1 TINGQEWPYMNAS
14 LDYVQ
19 LLGLFPAYDS
29 QLFSREFSGPTSW
42 ALHCRSMFKSAI
54 LLAQRSGIL
63 LENRYLIHY
72 AEVVTNSNDNGLS
85 ILDHTCQKVTQMN
98 ITGIVGPAYSSE
110 VLFIAP
116 YTSRIGLP
124 LISYSA
130 TNPDLSDTSMY
141 PSFYRLAPSNSNLA
155 LAIIKLFELYKWHTS
170 IYLFQNDDY
179 GYAGMKLFRELYSMN
194 ITLTDIIT
202 FDLKKHEFQTNN
214 INTIFKQSK
223 SRIVLVW
230 ANENSTKTILKYA
243 LEHQLIGRY
252 FTWIVTSKVHLHN
265 LISLSS
271 QPNVVKENLIGLLT
285 IEPTVTDTVSNE
297 TLLNLAIDIW
307 KQYDEYTFPGNRY
320 LVSPFA
326 LFVFD
331 ATWTLILTLQKLC
344 SETPSCISCINKSY
358 CFHANFTQ
366 SDLYHRLL
374 RKISFLGVTGRVE
387 FCNQTNDRLNGA
399 YYHLR
404 NVQPQLSSDGKK
416 SLLQLVNVLKWNE
429 TIKQWYNDTTTPKPI
444 VWPNRSEHIPSDHP
458 VIKGITI
465 RIAVIE
471 SAPFVMSENL
481 TATGDNGNRHDDS
494 ILVNNN
500 TILLRGLCIDL
511 INKLHEKMEF
521 NYNVILVDRSTQYNE
536 LVFGINEKLYDIIIS
551 DVTIT
556 TNRLQ
561 KVDFSIPIH
570 ENSVRVVVRQSQSSY
585 SDLFSYLKPFS
596 LKLWL
601 AILGIVLYSGC
612 LLCYFERTTTTKTL
626 RNQTTTVEPKSVHQT
641 ITLSLYYAWSSLV
654 NMGGGGGFVLFST
667 ASRILTIGLSTISLI
682 LLATYTANLSSF
694 LTLQRTQPT
703 ISGIDDI
710 KNGRVSYNRIGI
722 VVGSASYEYYINN
735 VSKYFYPL
743 KSSNEIYVNLLN
755 ENIDAALW
763 DNTSLEYE
771 IRHSYCSKLAVVG
784 LGFAKS
790 SFGIVMEKNWP
801 YKHDLDLNIVSLRE
815 SNYFDTIEREW
826 FHYKTPT
833 IIGGSSSNEHCFIHS
848 NDDDNEKLSITI
860 EIMIGLFLTFFLIS
874 LLAVIAHLWEQRHNL
889 KELALKLKTQSN
901 CDQSVRCCYRGR
913 SQTK

>member
-1 TINGQEWPYMNAS
+1 
-14 LDYVQ
+14 
-19 LLGLFPAYDS
+19 
-29 QLFSREFSGPTSW
+29 
-42 ALHCRSMFKSAI
+42 
-54 LLAQRSGIL
+54 
-63 LENRYLIHY
+63 
-72 AEVVTNSNDNGLS
+72 
-85 ILDHTCQKVTQMN
+85 
-98 ITGIVGPAYSSE
+98 
-110 VLFIAP
+110 
-116 YTSRIGLP
+116 
-124 LISYSA
+124 
-130 TNPDLSDTSMY
+130 
-141 PSFYRLAPSNSNLA
+141 
-155 LAIIKLFELYKWHTS
+155 
-170 IYLFQNDDY
+170 
-179 GYAGMKLFRELYSMN
+179 
-194 ITLTDIIT
+194 
-202 FDLKKHEFQTNN
+202 
-214 INTIFKQSK
+214 
-223 SRIVLVW
+223 
-230 ANENSTKTILKYA
+230 
-243 LEHQLIGRY
+243 
-252 FTWIVTSKVHLHN
+252 
-265 LISLSS
+265 
-271 QPNVVKENLIGLLT
+271 NLIGLLT

-458 VIKGITI
+458 VIK
-465 RIAVIE
+465 
-471 SAPFVMSENL
+471 
-481 TATGDNGNRHDDS
+481 
-494 ILVNNN
+494 
-500 TILLRGLCIDL
+500 
-511 INKLHEKMEF
+511 
-521 NYNVILVDRSTQYNE
+521 VDRSTQYNE